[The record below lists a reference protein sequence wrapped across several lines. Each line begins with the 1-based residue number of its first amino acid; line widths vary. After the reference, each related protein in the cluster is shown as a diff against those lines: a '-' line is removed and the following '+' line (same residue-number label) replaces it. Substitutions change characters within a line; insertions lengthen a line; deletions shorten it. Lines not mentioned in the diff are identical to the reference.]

1 MIEFQHLITQAEV
14 DSEFINLTDK
24 SGNKYGPQIG
34 RPDKVFT
41 VVDDAGKQFEMKRH
55 HGNQLTRCTA
65 WFTEHAIRAGTLLT
79 IRFDPHAA
87 RIYLLS
93 QPPAAPPAPWR
104 LGSVSFMH
112 DGDHYEIQ
120 CVADGEVVRVCG
132 LRDGKQV
139 GGFDFPPS
147 PQIRRRRRDMS
158 EYV

>member
-34 RPDKVFT
+34 KHDKVFT

-65 WFTEHAIRAGTLLT
+65 WFSEHAIKAGTLLT
-79 IRFDPHAA
+79 IRFDPHTAT
-87 RIYLLS
+87 IHLLS
-93 QPPAAPPAPWR
+93 QPPASPAAAYP

-112 DGDHYEIQ
+112 DGDHYEIR
-120 CVADGEVVRVCG
+120 CVTDGQVVRVCG

-139 GGFDFPPS
+139 GGFEFPP
-147 PQIRRRRRDMS
+147 PPRIRRPRQDISR
-158 EYV
+158 YV